1 MRTFKLYFNK
11 TIITLCVLFFF
22 VLWYQ
27 IISKI
32 ICNSFCD
39 PEVETNVTTL
49 SQEEIIDQRLREYEL
64 KRAERKLERKRK
76 REKARND
83 RAVNDTV
90 DPSTG
95 R

>member
-11 TIITLCVLFFF
+11 TIITLCILFFF

-32 ICNSFCD
+32 ICHSYCD

-83 RAVNDTV
+83 RAVNDSV
-90 DPSTG
+90 DPSTS

>member
-11 TIITLCVLFFF
+11 TIITLCILFFF

-32 ICNSFCD
+32 ICHSFCD

-64 KRAERKLERKRK
+64 KRAERKLERKKK

-83 RAVNDTV
+83 RAVNDSV
-90 DPSTG
+90 DLSTS

>member
-1 MRTFKLYFNK
+1 MRTFKSYFNK
-11 TIITLCVLFFF
+11 TVITLCVLFFF

-27 IISKI
+27 IISKVL
-32 ICNSFCD
+32 CNSFCST
-39 PEVETNVTTL
+39 EVETDVITL
-49 SQEEIIDQRLREYEL
+49 SQEEIIDQRLKEYES

-83 RAVNDTV
+83 RAVNDSV
-90 DPSTG
+90 DPGTS

>member
-32 ICNSFCD
+32 ICHSYCD

-83 RAVNDTV
+83 RAVNDSV
-90 DPSTG
+90 DPSTS

>member
-1 MRTFKLYFNK
+1 MRTFKQYFNK
-11 TIITLCVLFFF
+11 TIIALCVLFFF

-32 ICNSFCD
+32 ICHSYCD

-64 KRAERKLERKRK
+64 KRAERKLERKKK
-76 REKARND
+76 REQARID
-83 RAVNDTV
+83 RAVNDSV
-90 DPSTG
+90 DPSTS

>member
-11 TIITLCVLFFF
+11 TIITLCILFFF

-32 ICNSFCD
+32 ICHSFCD

-83 RAVNDTV
+83 RAVNDSV
-90 DPSTG
+90 DLSTS

>member
-11 TIITLCVLFFF
+11 TIITLCILFFF

-32 ICNSFCD
+32 ICHSYCD

>member
-1 MRTFKLYFNK
+1 MRTFKQYFNK

-27 IISKI
+27 IISKV

-39 PEVETNVTTL
+39 SEVETNVTTL
-49 SQEEIIDQRLREYEL
+49 SQEEIIDQRLIEYES

-83 RAVNDTV
+83 RAVNDSV
-90 DPSTG
+90 NPSTS

>member
-11 TIITLCVLFFF
+11 TIITLCILFFF

-32 ICNSFCD
+32 ICHSYCD
-39 PEVETNVTTL
+39 PEVETNVITL

-64 KRAERKLERKRK
+64 KRAERKLERKKK
-76 REKARND
+76 REQARID
-83 RAVNDTV
+83 RAVNDGI
-90 DPSTG
+90 DPSTS

>member
-1 MRTFKLYFNK
+1 MRTFKQYFNK
-11 TIITLCVLFFF
+11 TIITLCILFFF

-32 ICNSFCD
+32 VCNSFCD

-64 KRAERKLERKRK
+64 KRAERKLERKKK
-76 REKARND
+76 REQARID
-83 RAVNDTV
+83 RAVNDGI
-90 DPSTG
+90 DPSTS